1 MAAAT
6 DKDEGLKRLGGGRWQ
21 TRDERF
27 TIEPQSGTWAVVD
40 AEQTDDL
47 GLPLVRGPF
56 KSLTAAKQAI
66 VEARG
71 TAAPTSSLNA
81 QPAPSS
87 DRPANAS
94 KAAAAKPAAA
104 KAKAV
109 EPEEPQEP
117 RWMRDLEAADR
128 RRAGR
133 LIELLTKADVSDPE
147 GMVRRDVVGDVPA
160 VAGFAVERAIR
171 ALGASPTTADVA
183 DLLADGRDTELG
195 VRWRLV
201 DGDGR
206 PISIEA
212 RALEAD

>member
-1 MAAAT
+1 MAAPT

-56 KSLTAAKQAI
+56 KSLTAAKAAI
-66 VEARG
+66 GDARG
-71 TAAPTSSLNA
+71 TDAPTSSLKA
-81 QPAPSS
+81 RPAPPQEKTSK
-87 DRPANAS
+87 AS
-94 KAAAAKPAAA
+94 KASAAGPAAA
-104 KAKAV
+104 KAKEPD
-109 EPEEPQEP
+109 EPEEP

-133 LIELLTKADVSDPE
+133 LMELLAKAGVSDPD
-147 GMVRRDVVGDVPA
+147 GMVRRDLVGDVPA

-171 ALGASPTTADVA
+171 ALGAKATPAEVA
-183 DLLADGRDTELG
+183 DLLAEGRDNELG

-206 PISIEA
+206 PISIDA
-212 RALEAD
+212 DALEGD